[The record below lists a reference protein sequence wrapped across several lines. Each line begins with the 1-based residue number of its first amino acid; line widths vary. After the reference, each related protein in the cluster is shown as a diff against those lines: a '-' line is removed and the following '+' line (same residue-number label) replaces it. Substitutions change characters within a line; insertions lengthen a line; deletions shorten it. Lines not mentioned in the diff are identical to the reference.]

1 VLEALSRMMVGELI
15 GPTVSATDRAAGA
28 MLGAIRIA
36 LLAVLMVAIFD
47 RIIPPGREPAFLT
60 GSNLRPI
67 LSAAG

>member
-1 VLEALSRMMVGELI
+1 MMVGELI

-47 RIIPPGREPAFLT
+47 RISPPGREPAFLT
-60 GSNLRPI
+60 GSKLRPI